1 LPGDA
6 EDLVEHATAVWT
18 VAGWDLVPGIA
29 GAGAAVDRR
38 DGLPVLH

>member
-18 VAGWDLVPGIA
+18 VASWDLVPGI
-29 GAGAAVDRR
+29 AGAAVDRR